1 MSGGFFGC
9 GIKCRPAIVAYL
21 REEEMK
27 SLMCSL
33 VLFFA
38 ACGVCNAQQVV
49 KQEPPVG
56 QPPGEKFLVDDGTC
70 GRGKI
75 KELTIAD
82 WNSRGVNADVPRK
95 RRSIARR

>member
-1 MSGGFFGC
+1 
-9 GIKCRPAIVAYL
+9 
-21 REEEMK
+21 MK

-33 VLFFA
+33 VLFLA
-38 ACGVCNAQQVV
+38 ACGVCNAVEV
-49 KQEPPVG
+49 LKQEPPIG
-56 QPPGEKFLVDDGTC
+56 TAPPGEKLLVDDGTC

-95 RRSIARR
+95 RRCIARR